1 MINFSDPQA
10 RYLIDYANIKQ
21 GLIKHQSDFLSK
33 KKFDLFLQNRNL
45 GCPLVLPLGI
55 KYFDYSNV
63 KENFSISEKE
73 VTEKIFF
80 AKNKNYV
87 GVKIF
92 FKFGKK
98 FCTGAKLKKNI
109 YFN

>member
-1 MINFSDPQA
+1 MINFSDPQT

-33 KKFDLFLQNRNL
+33 KKFNLFLKNSYL

-55 KYFDYSNV
+55 KYFNYSNV
-63 KENFSISEKE
+63 KEEFSISEKE
-73 VTEKIFF
+73 VTEKIFC
-80 AKNKNYV
+80 ARNKNYV

-98 FCTGAKLKKNI
+98 F
-109 YFN
+109 